1 MELDKIKRILVV
13 GAGTM
18 GHAIAQVYATAGFEV
33 DLVDLNQEVLDN
45 AMNKIKS
52 NLSLLVEY
60 KHVKSGEISN
70 ILNRIHPSTD
80 LKVATQNCDLVLEAV
95 SEDRNIKR
103 EVFSQ
108 LDEFCSEDIIL
119 ASNTSELNIFNIAKV
134 KNPKRLVIHH
144 WFHPPYII
152 PLVEI
157 VAGRKTSSKV
167 IDISFKLL
175 EKIGKKPL
183 ILKKF
188 TNAFVVNKIQQ
199 AINSAVFTL
208 LIRGIASPEEIDMA
222 IKNSLGIRLP
232 FVGVAQNLDFVG
244 LDVVYDIIKNMG
256 GMDLVLLRDKVKNGQ
271 LGAKTSIGFYDYQG
285 RTEEE
290 ILTKRDK
297 LYLQMLDYLK
307 KMNAFEPI

>member
-80 LKVATQNCDLVLEAV
+80 LKVAAQNCDFVLEAV
-95 SEDRNIKR
+95 SEDRNVKR

-119 ASNTSELNIFNIAKV
+119 ASNTSELNIFNVAKV

-157 VAGRKTSSKV
+157 VAGRKTSSEV

-199 AINSAVFTL
+199 AINSAVFAL
-208 LIRGIASPEEIDMA
+208 LIKGIASPEEIDMA
-222 IKNSLGIRLP
+222 IKNTLGIRLP
-232 FVGVAQNLDFVG
+232 FAGVVQNLDFVG
-244 LDVVYDIIKNMG
+244 LDVVNDIIKNMG
-256 GMDLVLLRDKVKNGQ
+256 GMDLVLLKDKVENGQ

-290 ILTKRDK
+290 ILAKRDK

>member
-33 DLVDLNQEVLDN
+33 DLVDLKQEVLDN
-45 AMNKIKS
+45 AMNKIKL

-60 KHVKSGEISN
+60 KHLKSGEISN

-80 LKVATQNCDLVLEAV
+80 LKVAAQNCDLVLEAV
-95 SEDRNIKR
+95 SEDRNVKR

-119 ASNTSELNIFNIAKV
+119 ASNTSELNIFNVAKV

-157 VAGRKTSSKV
+157 VAGRKTSSEV

-175 EKIGKKPL
+175 TKIGKKPL

-199 AINSAVFTL
+199 AINSAIFTL
-208 LIRGIASPEEIDMA
+208 LIKGIASPEEIDMA
-222 IKNSLGIRLP
+222 VKNTLGIRLP
-232 FVGVAQNLDFVG
+232 FAGVAQNLDFVG

-256 GMDLVLLRDKVKNGQ
+256 GMDLMLLKDKVKNGQ

>member
-45 AMNKIKS
+45 AINKIKS

-80 LKVATQNCDLVLEAV
+80 LKVAAQNCDLVLEAV

-103 EVFSQ
+103 DVFSQ
-108 LDEFCSEDIIL
+108 LNEFCSEDIIL
-119 ASNTSELNIFNIAKV
+119 ASNTSELNIFNVAKV

-157 VAGRKTSSKV
+157 VAGRKTSSEV

-188 TNAFVVNKIQQ
+188 TNAFIVNKIQQ
-199 AINSAVFTL
+199 AINSAVFAL
-208 LIRGIASPEEIDMA
+208 LIQGIASPEEIDMA
-222 IKNSLGIRLP
+222 IKNSVGIRLP
-232 FVGVAQNLDFVG
+232 FAGVAQNLDFVG

-256 GMDLVLLRDKVKNGQ
+256 MDLALLKNKVKNGQ
-271 LGAKTSIGFYDYQG
+271 LGAKTSKGFYDYQG

-297 LYLQMLDYLK
+297 LYLQMLDFLK
-307 KMNAFEPI
+307 QMNAFKPI

>member
-80 LKVATQNCDLVLEAV
+80 LKVAAQNCDLVLEAV

-108 LDEFCSEDIIL
+108 LNEFCSEDIIL
-119 ASNTSELNIFNIAKV
+119 ASNTSELNIFNVAKV

-157 VAGRKTSSKV
+157 VAGRKTSSEV

-199 AINSAVFTL
+199 AINSAVFAL
-208 LIRGIASPEEIDMA
+208 LIQGIASPEEIDMA
-222 IKNSLGIRLP
+222 IKNSVGIRMP
-232 FVGVAQNLDFVG
+232 FAGVAQNLDFVG

-256 GMDLVLLRDKVKNGQ
+256 MDLVLLKNKVKNGQ
-271 LGAKTSIGFYDYQG
+271 LGAKTSKGFYDYRG

>member
-33 DLVDLNQEVLDN
+33 DLVDLNQEVLNN
-45 AMNKIKS
+45 AMNKIKT

-80 LKVATQNCDLVLEAV
+80 LKAAAQNCDLVLEAV
-95 SEDRNIKR
+95 SEDRNVKR
-103 EVFSQ
+103 DVFSQ
-108 LDEFCSEDIIL
+108 LDELCSEDIIL
-119 ASNTSELNIFNIAKV
+119 ASNTSELNIFNVAKV

-157 VAGRKTSSKV
+157 VAGRKTSPEV
-167 IDISFKLL
+167 INISFNLL

-208 LIRGIASPEEIDMA
+208 LIKGIASPEEIDMA
-222 IKNSLGIRLP
+222 IKNTLGIRLP
-232 FVGVAQNLDFVG
+232 FAGVAQNLDFVG

-256 GMDLVLLRDKVKNGQ
+256 GMDLVLLKDKVNNGQ

-285 RTEEE
+285 RTEAE

-297 LYLQMLDYLK
+297 LYLQMLDYLN

>member
-33 DLVDLNQEVLDN
+33 DLVDLNQEVLAN

-80 LKVATQNCDLVLEAV
+80 LKVAAQNCDLVLEAV
-95 SEDRNIKR
+95 SEDRNVKR
-103 EVFSQ
+103 DVFSQ
-108 LDEFCSEDIIL
+108 LNEFCSEDIIL
-119 ASNTSELNIFNIAKV
+119 ASNTSELNIFNVAKV

-157 VAGRKTSSKV
+157 VAGRKTSSEV

-199 AINSAVFTL
+199 AINSAVFSL
-208 LIRGIASPEEIDMA
+208 LIKGIASPEEIDMA
-222 IKNSLGIRLP
+222 IKNSVGIRLP
-232 FVGVAQNLDFVG
+232 FAGVVQNLDFVG

-256 GMDLVLLRDKVKNGQ
+256 GMDLVLLKDKVENGQ
-271 LGAKTSIGFYDYQG
+271 LGAKTSKGFYDYQG

-297 LYLQMLDYLK
+297 LYLQMLEFLK
-307 KMNAFEPI
+307 QKNAFEPI

>member
-80 LKVATQNCDLVLEAV
+80 LKVAAQNCDLVLEAV
-95 SEDRNIKR
+95 SEDRNVKR

-108 LDEFCSEDIIL
+108 LNEFCSEDIIL
-119 ASNTSELNIFNIAKV
+119 ASNTSELNIFNVAKV

-157 VAGRKTSSKV
+157 VAGRKTSSEV

-208 LIRGIASPEEIDMA
+208 LIKGIASPEEIDMA
-222 IKNSLGIRLP
+222 IKNSVGIRLP
-232 FVGVAQNLDFVG
+232 FAGVVQNLDFVG

-256 GMDLVLLRDKVKNGQ
+256 MDLVLLKDKVKNGQ

>member
-45 AMNKIKS
+45 AMKKIKT

-80 LKVATQNCDLVLEAV
+80 LKVAAQNCDLVLEAV
-95 SEDRNIKR
+95 SEDRNVKR
-103 EVFSQ
+103 DVFSQ
-108 LDEFCSEDIIL
+108 LNEFCSEDIIL
-119 ASNTSELNIFNIAKV
+119 ASNTSELNIFNVAKV

-157 VAGRKTSSKV
+157 VAGRKTSSEV

-199 AINSAVFTL
+199 AINSAVFSL
-208 LIRGIASPEEIDMA
+208 LIKGIASPEEIDMA

-232 FVGVAQNLDFVG
+232 FAGVVQNLDFVG

-256 GMDLVLLRDKVKNGQ
+256 GMDLVLLKDKVKNGQ

>member
-70 ILNRIHPSTD
+70 ILNRIHPSID
-80 LKVATQNCDLVLEAV
+80 LKVAAQNCDLVLEAV
-95 SEDRNIKR
+95 SEDRNVKR

-108 LDEFCSEDIIL
+108 LNEFCSEDIIL
-119 ASNTSELNIFNIAKV
+119 ASNTSELNIFNVAKV

>member
-45 AMNKIKS
+45 AIKKIKS

-80 LKVATQNCDLVLEAV
+80 LKVAAQNCDLVLEAV
-95 SEDRNIKR
+95 SEDRNVKR
-103 EVFSQ
+103 DIFSQ
-108 LDEFCSEDIIL
+108 LNEFCSEDIIL
-119 ASNTSELNIFNIAKV
+119 ASNTSELNIFNVAKV

-157 VAGRKTSSKV
+157 VAGRKTSSEV

-208 LIRGIASPEEIDMA
+208 LIKGIASPEEIDMA

-232 FVGVAQNLDFVG
+232 FAGVVQNLDFVG

-256 GMDLVLLRDKVKNGQ
+256 GMDLVLLKDKVENGQ

>member
-80 LKVATQNCDLVLEAV
+80 LKVAAQNCDLVLEAV
-95 SEDRNIKR
+95 SEDRNVKR
-103 EVFSQ
+103 GVFSQ
-108 LDEFCSEDIIL
+108 LNEFCSEDIIL
-119 ASNTSELNIFNIAKV
+119 ASNTSELNIFNVAKV

-157 VAGRKTSSKV
+157 VAGRKTSSEV

-199 AINSAVFTL
+199 AINSAVFAL
-208 LIRGIASPEEIDMA
+208 LIQGIASPEEIDMA
-222 IKNSLGIRLP
+222 IKNSVGIRMP
-232 FVGVAQNLDFVG
+232 FAGVAQNLDFVG

-256 GMDLVLLRDKVKNGQ
+256 MDLVLLKDKVKNGQ

>member
-33 DLVDLNQEVLDN
+33 DLVDLNQEVLAN

-80 LKVATQNCDLVLEAV
+80 LKVAAQNCDLVLEAV
-95 SEDRNIKR
+95 SEDRNVKR

-108 LDEFCSEDIIL
+108 LNEFCSEDIIL
-119 ASNTSELNIFNIAKV
+119 ASNTSELNIFNVAKV

-157 VAGRKTSSKV
+157 VAGRKTSSEV

-199 AINSAVFTL
+199 AINSAVFSL
-208 LIRGIASPEEIDMA
+208 LIKGIASPEEIDMA
-222 IKNSLGIRLP
+222 IKNSVGIRLP
-232 FVGVAQNLDFVG
+232 FAGVVQNLDFVG

-256 GMDLVLLRDKVKNGQ
+256 GMDLVLLKDKVENGQ

>member
-1 MELDKIKRILVV
+1 MELDKIRRIMVV

-33 DLVDLNQEVLDN
+33 DLVDLKQEVLDI

-60 KHVKSGEISN
+60 EHVKSGEISN

-80 LKVATQNCDLVLEAV
+80 LKVAAQNCDLVLEAV
-95 SEDRNIKR
+95 SEDRNVKR
-103 EVFSQ
+103 DVFSQ

-119 ASNTSELNIFNIAKV
+119 ASNTSELNIFNVAKV
-134 KNPKRLVIHH
+134 KNPERLVIHH

-157 VAGRKTSSKV
+157 VAGRKTSSEV

-199 AINSAVFTL
+199 AINSAVFA
-208 LIRGIASPEEIDMA
+208 LILQGIASPEEIDMA

-232 FVGVAQNLDFVG
+232 FAGVAQNLDFVG

-256 GMDLVLLRDKVKNGQ
+256 MDLVLLKDKVKNGQ
-271 LGAKTSIGFYDYQG
+271 LGVKTSKGFYDYQG

>member
-80 LKVATQNCDLVLEAV
+80 LKVAAQNCDLVLEAV

-108 LDEFCSEDIIL
+108 LNEFCSEDIIL
-119 ASNTSELNIFNIAKV
+119 ASNTSELNIFNVAKV

-157 VAGRKTSSKV
+157 VAGRKTSSEV

-199 AINSAVFTL
+199 AINSAVFAL
-208 LIRGIASPEEIDMA
+208 LIQGIASPEEIDMA
-222 IKNSLGIRLP
+222 IKNSVGIRMP
-232 FVGVAQNLDFVG
+232 FAGVAQNLDFVG
-244 LDVVYDIIKNMG
+244 LDVVYDIIKNM

>member
-45 AMNKIKS
+45 AMNKIKT
-52 NLSLLVEY
+52 NLFLLVEY

-80 LKVATQNCDLVLEAV
+80 LKVAAQNCDLVLEAV
-95 SEDRNIKR
+95 SEDRNVKR

-108 LDEFCSEDIIL
+108 LNEFCSEDIIL
-119 ASNTSELNIFNIAKV
+119 ASNTSELNIFNVAKV

-157 VAGRKTSSKV
+157 VAGRKTSSEV
-167 IDISFKLL
+167 IDISFNIIK
-175 EKIGKKPL
+175 KIGKKPL

-199 AINSAVFTL
+199 AINSAVFVL
-208 LIRGIASPEEIDMA
+208 LIKGIASPEEIDMA
-222 IKNSLGIRLP
+222 IKNTLGIRLP
-232 FVGVAQNLDFVG
+232 FAGVVQNLDFVG
-244 LDVVYDIIKNMG
+244 LDVVNDIIKNMG
-256 GMDLVLLRDKVKNGQ
+256 GMDLVLLKDKVDKGQ

>member
-33 DLVDLNQEVLDN
+33 DLVDLNQEALDN

-157 VAGRKTSSKV
+157 VAGRKTSSEV

-175 EKIGKKPL
+175 EKVGKKPL

-199 AINSAVFTL
+199 AINSAVFAL
-208 LIRGIASPEEIDMA
+208 LIQGIASPEEIDMA
-222 IKNSLGIRLP
+222 IKNSVGIRMP
-232 FVGVAQNLDFVG
+232 FAGVAQNLDFVG

-256 GMDLVLLRDKVKNGQ
+256 MDLVLLKE
-271 LGAKTSIGFYDYQG
+271 AKTSIGFYDYQG

>member
-80 LKVATQNCDLVLEAV
+80 LKVAAQNCDLVLEAV
-95 SEDRNIKR
+95 SEDRNVKR
-103 EVFSQ
+103 DVFSQ
-108 LDEFCSEDIIL
+108 LNEFCSEDIIL
-119 ASNTSELNIFNIAKV
+119 ASNTSELNIFNVAKV

-157 VAGRKTSSKV
+157 VAGRKTSSEV

-188 TNAFVVNKIQQ
+188 TNAFIVNKIQQ
-199 AINSAVFTL
+199 AINSAVFAL
-208 LIRGIASPEEIDMA
+208 LIQGIASPEEIDMA
-222 IKNSLGIRLP
+222 IKNSVGIRLP
-232 FVGVAQNLDFVG
+232 FAGVAQNLDFVG

-256 GMDLVLLRDKVKNGQ
+256 MDLALLKNKVKNGQ
-271 LGAKTSIGFYDYQG
+271 LGAKTSKGFYDYQG

-297 LYLQMLDYLK
+297 LYLQMLDFLK
-307 KMNAFEPI
+307 QMNAFKPI

>member
-1 MELDKIKRILVV
+1 MELNKIKRILVV

-18 GHAIAQVYATAGFEV
+18 GHAIAQVYATAGFKV

-45 AMNKIKS
+45 AMNKIKL

-60 KHVKSGEISN
+60 EHVKSGEISD
-70 ILNRIHPSTD
+70 IINRIQPSTN
-80 LKVATQNCDLVLEAV
+80 LKVAAQNCDLVLEAV
-95 SEDRNIKR
+95 FEDRNVKR
-103 EVFSQ
+103 DVFSQ

-119 ASNTSELNIFNIAKV
+119 ASNTSELNIFNVAKV

-157 VAGRKTSSKV
+157 VAGRKTSSEV
-167 IDISFKLL
+167 IEISFKLL

-199 AINSAVFTL
+199 AINSAVFAL
-208 LIRGIASPEEIDMA
+208 LIQGIASPEEIDMA
-222 IKNSLGIRLP
+222 IKNSVGIRLP
-232 FVGVAQNLDFVG
+232 FAGVAQNLDFVG
-244 LDVVYDIIKNMG
+244 LDVVYDIIENMG
-256 GMDLVLLRDKVKNGQ
+256 MDFELIKDKVKNGQ

-297 LYLQMLDYLK
+297 LYLQMLDFLK

>member
-80 LKVATQNCDLVLEAV
+80 LKVAAQNCDLVLEAV
-95 SEDRNIKR
+95 SEDRNVKR

-119 ASNTSELNIFNIAKV
+119 ASNTSELNIFNVAKV

-157 VAGRKTSSKV
+157 VAGRKTSSEV

-199 AINSAVFTL
+199 AINSAVFVL
-208 LIRGIASPEEIDMA
+208 LIKGIASPEEIDMA
-222 IKNSLGIRLP
+222 IKNTLGIRLP
-232 FVGVAQNLDFVG
+232 FAGVVQNLDFVG
-244 LDVVYDIIKNMG
+244 LDVVNDIIKNMG
-256 GMDLVLLRDKVKNGQ
+256 GMDLVLLKDKVENGQ

>member
-18 GHAIAQVYATAGFEV
+18 GHAIAQVYATAGFKV
-33 DLVDLNQEVLDN
+33 DLVDLNQKILDN
-45 AMNKIKS
+45 AMNKIKL

-60 KHVKSGEISN
+60 EHVKSGEISD
-70 ILNRIHPSTD
+70 IINRIQPSTN
-80 LKVATQNCDLVLEAV
+80 LKVAAQNCDLVLEAV
-95 SEDRNIKR
+95 FEDRNVKR
-103 EVFSQ
+103 DVFSQ

-119 ASNTSELNIFNIAKV
+119 ASNTSELNIFSVAKV

-152 PLVEI
+152 PLVEV
-157 VAGRKTSSKV
+157 VAGRKTSSEV
-167 IDISFKLL
+167 IDISFRLL

-183 ILKKF
+183 ILKNF

-199 AINSAVFTL
+199 AINSTVFSL
-208 LIRGIASPEEIDMA
+208 LIKGIASPEEIDLA

-232 FVGVAQNLDFVG
+232 FVGVVQNLDFVG
-244 LDVVYDIIKNMG
+244 LDVVYDIIENMG
-256 GMDLVLLRDKVKNGQ
+256 KDFAIIKDKVKNGQ
-271 LGAKTSIGFYDYQG
+271 LGAKTSRGFYDYQD

-290 ILTKRDK
+290 ILNKRDK
-297 LYLQMLDYLK
+297 LYLQMLDFLK
-307 KMNAFEPI
+307 KKNAFEPI

>member
-33 DLVDLNQEVLDN
+33 DLVDLNQKVLDN

-60 KHVKSGEISN
+60 KHVKSGEFSN

-80 LKVATQNCDLVLEAV
+80 LKVAAQNCDLVLEAV
-95 SEDRNIKR
+95 SEDRNVKR
-103 EVFSQ
+103 DVFSQ
-108 LDEFCSEDIIL
+108 LNEFCSEDIIL
-119 ASNTSELNIFNIAKV
+119 ASNTSELNIFNVAKV

-157 VAGRKTSSKV
+157 VAGRKTSSEV

-188 TNAFVVNKIQQ
+188 TNAFIVNKIQQ
-199 AINSAVFTL
+199 AINSAVFAL
-208 LIRGIASPEEIDMA
+208 LIQGIASPEEIDMA
-222 IKNSLGIRLP
+222 IKNSVGIRLP
-232 FVGVAQNLDFVG
+232 FAGVAQNLDFVG

-256 GMDLVLLRDKVKNGQ
+256 MDLALLKNKVKNGQ
-271 LGAKTSIGFYDYQG
+271 LGAKTSKGFYDYQG

-297 LYLQMLDYLK
+297 LYLQMLDFLK
-307 KMNAFEPI
+307 QMNAFKPI

>member
-45 AMNKIKS
+45 AMNKIES

-80 LKVATQNCDLVLEAV
+80 LKVAAQNCDLVLEAV
-95 SEDRNIKR
+95 SEDRNVKR

-108 LDEFCSEDIIL
+108 LNEFCSEDIIL
-119 ASNTSELNIFNIAKV
+119 ASNTSELNIFNVAKV

-157 VAGRKTSSKV
+157 VAGRKTSSEV

-208 LIRGIASPEEIDMA
+208 LIKGIASPEEIDMA

-232 FVGVAQNLDFVG
+232 FAGVVQNLDFVG

-256 GMDLVLLRDKVKNGQ
+256 GMDFVLLKDKVKNGQ

>member
-1 MELDKIKRILVV
+1 MELDKIKRIMVV

-80 LKVATQNCDLVLEAV
+80 LKIAAQNCDLVLEAV
-95 SEDRNIKR
+95 SEDRNVKR

-119 ASNTSELNIFNIAKV
+119 ASNTSELNIFNVAKV

-157 VAGRKTSSKV
+157 VAGRKTSSEV

-199 AINSAVFTL
+199 AINSAVFVL
-208 LIRGIASPEEIDMA
+208 LIKGIASPEEIDMA
-222 IKNSLGIRLP
+222 IKNTLGIRLP
-232 FVGVAQNLDFVG
+232 FAGVVQNLDFVG
-244 LDVVYDIIKNMG
+244 LDVVNDIIKNMG
-256 GMDLVLLRDKVKNGQ
+256 GMDLVLLKDKVENGQ

-285 RTEEE
+285 RTEAE

-297 LYLQMLDYLK
+297 LYLQMLNYLK

>member
-80 LKVATQNCDLVLEAV
+80 LKVAAQNCDLVLEAV
-95 SEDRNIKR
+95 SEDRNVKR

-119 ASNTSELNIFNIAKV
+119 ASNTSELNIFNVAKV

-157 VAGRKTSSKV
+157 VAGRKTSSEV

-208 LIRGIASPEEIDMA
+208 LIKGIASPEEIDMA

-232 FVGVAQNLDFVG
+232 FAGVVQNLDFVG

-256 GMDLVLLRDKVKNGQ
+256 GMDLVLLKDKVENGQ
-271 LGAKTSIGFYDYQG
+271 LGAKTSSGFYDYQG

>member
-1 MELDKIKRILVV
+1 MELDKIKRIMVV

-52 NLSLLVEY
+52 NLFLLVEY

-80 LKVATQNCDLVLEAV
+80 LKVAAQNCDLVLEAV
-95 SEDRNIKR
+95 SEDRNVKR

-108 LDEFCSEDIIL
+108 LNEFCSEDIIL
-119 ASNTSELNIFNIAKV
+119 ASNTSELNIFNVAKV

-157 VAGRKTSSKV
+157 VAGRKTSSEV

-199 AINSAVFTL
+199 AINSAVFAL
-208 LIRGIASPEEIDMA
+208 LIQGIASPEEIDMA
-222 IKNSLGIRLP
+222 IKNTLGVRLP
-232 FVGVAQNLDFVG
+232 FAGVAQNLDFVG

-256 GMDLVLLRDKVKNGQ
+256 MDLVLLRDKVNNGQ

-285 RTEEE
+285 RTEAE

>member
-70 ILNRIHPSTD
+70 ILNRIHPSTN
-80 LKVATQNCDLVLEAV
+80 LKVAAQNCDLVLEAV
-95 SEDRNIKR
+95 SEDRNVKR

-119 ASNTSELNIFNIAKV
+119 ASNTSELNIFNVAKV

-157 VAGRKTSSKV
+157 VAGRKTSSEV

-208 LIRGIASPEEIDMA
+208 LIKGIASPEEIDMA
-222 IKNSLGIRLP
+222 IKNSVGIRLP
-232 FVGVAQNLDFVG
+232 FAGVVQNLDFVG

-256 GMDLVLLRDKVKNGQ
+256 GLDLVLLREKVKNGQ
-271 LGAKTSIGFYDYQG
+271 LGAKTSKGFYDYQG

-297 LYLQMLDYLK
+297 LYLQMLEFLK
-307 KMNAFEPI
+307 QKNAFEPI

>member
-33 DLVDLNQEVLDN
+33 DLVDLNQKVLDN

-70 ILNRIHPSTD
+70 ILNCIHPSTD
-80 LKVATQNCDLVLEAV
+80 LKVAAQNCDLVLEAV
-95 SEDRNIKR
+95 SEDRNVKR

-108 LDEFCSEDIIL
+108 LNEFCSQDIIL
-119 ASNTSELNIFNIAKV
+119 ASNTSELNIFNVAKV

-157 VAGRKTSSKV
+157 VAGRKTSSEV

-199 AINSAVFTL
+199 AINSAVFAL
-208 LIRGIASPEEIDMA
+208 LIQGIASPEEIDMA
-222 IKNSLGIRLP
+222 IKNTLGIRLP
-232 FVGVAQNLDFVG
+232 FAGVAQNLDFVG

-256 GMDLVLLRDKVKNGQ
+256 MDLMLLKDKVNNGQ

-285 RTEEE
+285 RTEAE

>member
-33 DLVDLNQEVLDN
+33 DLVDLKQEVLHN
-45 AMNKIKS
+45 AMNKIKL

-70 ILNRIHPSTD
+70 ILNCIHPSTD
-80 LKVATQNCDLVLEAV
+80 LKVAAQNCDLVLEAV
-95 SEDRNIKR
+95 SEDRNVKR

-108 LDEFCSEDIIL
+108 LNEFCSEDIIL
-119 ASNTSELNIFNIAKV
+119 ASNTSELNIFNVAKV

-157 VAGRKTSSKV
+157 VAGRKTSSEV

-199 AINSAVFTL
+199 AINSAVFAL
-208 LIRGIASPEEIDMA
+208 LIQGIASPEEIDMA
-222 IKNSLGIRLP
+222 IKNSVGIRLP
-232 FVGVAQNLDFVG
+232 FAGVAQNLDFVG

-256 GMDLVLLRDKVKNGQ
+256 MDLVLLKDKVKNGQ

-297 LYLQMLDYLK
+297 LYLQMLDFLK
-307 KMNAFEPI
+307 KKNAFEPI

>member
-45 AMNKIKS
+45 ALTKIKS

-60 KHVKSGEISN
+60 KHVISGETSN
-70 ILNRIHPSTD
+70 ILSRIHPSTD
-80 LKVATQNCDLVLEAV
+80 LKVAAQNCDLVLEAV
-95 SEDRNIKR
+95 SEDREVKR
-103 EVFSQ
+103 DVFSQ

-119 ASNTSELNIFNIAKV
+119 ASNTSELNIFNVAKV

-157 VAGRKTSSKV
+157 VAGRKTSSEV

-199 AINSAVFTL
+199 AINSAVFAL
-208 LIRGIASPEEIDMA
+208 LIKGIASPEEIDMA
-222 IKNSLGIRLP
+222 IKNSLGVRLP
-232 FVGVAQNLDFVG
+232 FAGVAQNLDFVG

-256 GMDLVLLRDKVKNGQ
+256 MDLVLLKDKVKNGQ
-271 LGAKTSIGFYDYQG
+271 LGVKSSKGFYDYQG

>member
-80 LKVATQNCDLVLEAV
+80 LKVAAQNCDLVLEAV
-95 SEDRNIKR
+95 SEDRNVKR

-108 LDEFCSEDIIL
+108 LNEFCSEDIIL
-119 ASNTSELNIFNIAKV
+119 ASNTSELNIFNVAKV

-157 VAGRKTSSKV
+157 VAGRKTSSEV

-199 AINSAVFTL
+199 AINSAVFAL
-208 LIRGIASPEEIDMA
+208 LIQGIASPEEIDMA
-222 IKNSLGIRLP
+222 IKNSVGIRMP
-232 FVGVAQNLDFVG
+232 FAGVAQNLDFVG

-256 GMDLVLLRDKVKNGQ
+256 MDLVLLKDKVKNGQ

>member
-1 MELDKIKRILVV
+1 MELDEIKRILVV

-33 DLVDLNQEVLDN
+33 DLVDLNQKVLDN
-45 AMNKIKS
+45 AINKIKS

-70 ILNRIHPSTD
+70 ILNRIHPSTN
-80 LKVATQNCDLVLEAV
+80 LKVAAQNCDLVLEAV
-95 SEDRNIKR
+95 SEDRNVKR
-103 EVFSQ
+103 DVFSQ
-108 LDEFCSEDIIL
+108 LNEFCSEDIIL
-119 ASNTSELNIFNIAKV
+119 ASNTSELNIFNVAKV

-157 VAGRKTSSKV
+157 VAGRKTSSEV

-188 TNAFVVNKIQQ
+188 TNAFIVNKIQQ

-208 LIRGIASPEEIDMA
+208 LIQGIASPEEIDMA
-222 IKNSLGIRLP
+222 IKNSVGIRMP

-256 GMDLVLLRDKVKNGQ
+256 MDLVLLKDKVENGQ

>member
-45 AMNKIKS
+45 AMSKIKS

-60 KHVKSGEISN
+60 KHVKSGEIPN

-80 LKVATQNCDLVLEAV
+80 LKVAAQNCDLVLEAV
-95 SEDRNIKR
+95 SEDRNVKR
-103 EVFSQ
+103 DVFSQ
-108 LDEFCSEDIIL
+108 LNEFCSEDIIL
-119 ASNTSELNIFNIAKV
+119 ASNTSELNIFNVAKV

-157 VAGRKTSSKV
+157 VAGRKTSSEV

-188 TNAFVVNKIQQ
+188 TNAFIVNKIQQ
-199 AINSAVFTL
+199 AINSAVFAL
-208 LIRGIASPEEIDMA
+208 LIQGIASPEEIDMA

-232 FVGVAQNLDFVG
+232 FAGVAQNLDFVG

-256 GMDLVLLRDKVKNGQ
+256 MDLALLKNKVKNGQ
-271 LGAKTSIGFYDYQG
+271 LGAKTSKGFYDYQG

-297 LYLQMLDYLK
+297 LYLQMLDFLK
-307 KMNAFEPI
+307 QMNAFKPI

>member
-80 LKVATQNCDLVLEAV
+80 LKVAAQNCDLVLEAV
-95 SEDRNIKR
+95 SEDRNVKR

-108 LDEFCSEDIIL
+108 LNEFCSEDIIL
-119 ASNTSELNIFNIAKV
+119 ASNTSELNIFNVAKV

-157 VAGRKTSSKV
+157 VAGRKTSSEV

-208 LIRGIASPEEIDMA
+208 LIKGIASPEEIDMA
-222 IKNSLGIRLP
+222 IKNSVGIRLP
-232 FVGVAQNLDFVG
+232 FAGVVQNLDFVG

-256 GMDLVLLRDKVKNGQ
+256 GMDLVLLKDKVENGQ

>member
-33 DLVDLNQEVLDN
+33 DLVDLNQEALDN

-157 VAGRKTSSKV
+157 VAGRKTSSEV

-175 EKIGKKPL
+175 EKVGKKPL

-199 AINSAVFTL
+199 AINSAVFAL
-208 LIRGIASPEEIDMA
+208 LIQGIASPEEIDMA
-222 IKNSLGIRLP
+222 IKNSVGIRMP
-232 FVGVAQNLDFVG
+232 FAGVAQNLDFVG

-256 GMDLVLLRDKVKNGQ
+256 MDLVLLKDKVKNGQ

>member
-1 MELDKIKRILVV
+1 
-13 GAGTM
+13 
-18 GHAIAQVYATAGFEV
+18 
-33 DLVDLNQEVLDN
+33 LN
-45 AMNKIKS
+45 
-52 NLSLLVEY
+52 
-60 KHVKSGEISN
+60 H
-70 ILNRIHPSTD
+70 IHPSTD
-80 LKVATQNCDLVLEAV
+80 LKVAAQNCDLVLEAV
-95 SEDRNIKR
+95 SEDRNVKR

-108 LDEFCSEDIIL
+108 LNEFCSEDIIL
-119 ASNTSELNIFNIAKV
+119 ASNTSELNIFNVAKV

-157 VAGRKTSSKV
+157 VAGRKTSSEV

-199 AINSAVFTL
+199 AINSAVFAL
-208 LIRGIASPEEIDMA
+208 LIQGIASPEEIDMA
-222 IKNSLGIRLP
+222 IKNSVGIRMP
-232 FVGVAQNLDFVG
+232 FAGVAQNLDFVG

-256 GMDLVLLRDKVKNGQ
+256 MDLVLLKDKVKNGQ